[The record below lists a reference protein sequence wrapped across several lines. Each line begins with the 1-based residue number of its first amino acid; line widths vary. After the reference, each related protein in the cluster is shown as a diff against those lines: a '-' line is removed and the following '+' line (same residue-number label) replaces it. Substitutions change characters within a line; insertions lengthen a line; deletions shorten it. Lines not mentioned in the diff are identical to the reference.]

1 MSAPD
6 FSCGEKISGE
16 TIRRA
21 LHRRRFVFR
30 RPKLWSGPGGKEPE
44 EISKA
49 LEEVRKGTAVLLCGD
64 ETTFH
69 LLPVLRRMWMK
80 VGEQAKILTPSGW
93 NRAFSVFGA
102 LNTVSG
108 ELFWEIFDR
117 KNSDNF
123 IIFLERLL
131 SAHPDK
137 IIHFVVDQA
146 SYHLSKKVKEWLSTH
161 ECMHLI
167 YLPPRSPQLNPLE
180 LLWRWLKGEV
190 AANRTYTD
198 LEPLKWGC
206 EEQLIS
212 LTPEDALR
220 ITGVAN

>member
-1 MSAPD
+1 VSAPD

-49 LEEVRKGTAVLLCGD
+49 LEEVRKGTALLLYGD

-80 VGEQAKILTPSGW
+80 VGEEAKILTPSGW
-93 NRAFSVFGA
+93 
-102 LNTVSG
+102 
-108 ELFWEIFDR
+108 
-117 KNSDNF
+117 
-123 IIFLERLL
+123 
-131 SAHPDK
+131 
-137 IIHFVVDQA
+137 
-146 SYHLSKKVKEWLSTH
+146 KKVKEWLSKH
-161 ECMHLI
+161 ERMHLI
-167 YLPPRSPQLNPLE
+167 YLPPRSPRLNPVE
-180 LLWRWLKGEV
+180 PLWRWLKGEV

-198 LEPLKWGC
+198 LEPLKLGC